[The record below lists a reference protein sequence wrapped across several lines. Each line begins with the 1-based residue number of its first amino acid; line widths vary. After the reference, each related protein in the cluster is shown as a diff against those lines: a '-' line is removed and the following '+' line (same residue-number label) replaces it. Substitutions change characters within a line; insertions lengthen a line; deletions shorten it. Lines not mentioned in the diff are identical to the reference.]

1 MVAIVTAVAFGV
13 RESVMS
19 NKHSQSVAADQA
31 AEMRRQA
38 AEYERQMNLA
48 NRKKPNLF
56 GITASN
62 RSPVAGG
69 TMLTGAQGIDP
80 SRLTIGKTSLLGG

>member
-19 NKHSQSVAADQA
+19 NKHAQSVADDQA

-38 AEYERQMNLA
+38 AAAERQFNLV
-48 NRKKPNLF
+48 NRKKPNIF
-56 GITASN
+56 GILSSN
-62 RSPVAGG
+62 RSPIAGG
-69 TMLTGAQGIDP
+69 TMLTGPQGVQAP
-80 SRLTIGKTSLLGG
+80 ASLGKTTLLGS